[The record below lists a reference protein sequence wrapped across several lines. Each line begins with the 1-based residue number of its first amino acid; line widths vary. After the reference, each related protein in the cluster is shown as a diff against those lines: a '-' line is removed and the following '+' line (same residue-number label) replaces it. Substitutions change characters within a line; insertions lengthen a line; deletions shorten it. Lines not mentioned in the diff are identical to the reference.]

1 MDEEKMLDLEAVAE
15 NAAQAE
21 AQAEEE
27 ATGTPTG
34 VYVHHFK
41 KPFTLYEEKEDTV
54 EEKQVKELTFDWD
67 ALTGAD
73 HNACCA
79 AVTQRTGLVVVV
91 REFTPQ
97 YLTAMAERACTLRSD
112 KGKRVLHYG
121 DLERMR
127 FCDLTKIQD
136 EARLFLR
143 KSEL

>member
-1 MDEEKMLDLEAVAE
+1 MNEEKTLDLEAVAE

-27 ATGTPTG
+27 AKGTPTG
-34 VYVHHFK
+34 VYVHRFQ
-41 KPFTLYEEKEDTV
+41 KPFTLYEKKGDTV
-54 EEKQVKELTFDWD
+54 EEKQVEELTFDWD
-67 ALTGAD
+67 ALTGGD

-91 REFTPQ
+91 KEFTPQ
-97 YLTAMAERACTLRSD
+97 YLTAMAERACTLRND

-136 EARLFLR
+136 EARRFLR
-143 KSEL
+143 QSES